1 MTPFGGRGGDER
13 KSTLK
18 EEDGAHTGSVDSAAA
33 LSVRRRSR
41 LGKGRKRHGN
51 GAGNT
56 IPRQQGPRRR
66 ETARA
71 QEAGKRW
78 QQWGGGGQREKEVG
92 EQGTDQQR
100 EDGRAPD
107 GDMQIDTPAADTDVA
122 GGVKTDRASGPRTPL
137 RARARSRAP

>member
-1 MTPFGGRGGDER
+1 MFVRGGRRPGMCGGGRMLRHGVGRVDACHDDALMTPFGGRGGDER

-33 LSVRRRSR
+33 LSVRRRTR

-92 EQGTDQQR
+92 EQGTDQLM
-100 EDGRAPD
+100 G
-107 GDMQIDTPAADTDVA
+107 IC
-122 GGVKTDRASGPRTPL
+122 K
-137 RARARSRAP
+137 